1 MGLAPFL
8 ASPGWW
14 PLALG
19 QKVCKT
25 AELKLVSVT
34 KQEGISS
41 HLNFNSLG

>member
-1 MGLAPFL
+1 MGSAPFL
-8 ASPGWW
+8 ASPGWR

-19 QKVCKT
+19 QKACKA